1 MADKNM
7 NAKINVDFEESTSRQ
22 SLNSGD
28 SLPTLFGKIKKFFS
42 DLKTV
47 CFSGSYNDLSDKPTT
62 ATAEVDGLMSAEDKT
77 KLDNADDTYALKS
90 LYGDTTINV
99 GRKSGTDIGE
109 YSIVIGHNLSA
120 TKQGA
125 VAEGMDNTASGY
137 YSHAEGSGTTAS
149 GYCSHS
155 EGQLTT
161 ASGSHSHAGGR
172 NSKADGFA
180 SFAHG
185 HYVNAFSGT
194 DKHAGHAAF
203 GMYNLATT
211 STLFSIGDGT
221 ADNARH
227 NAFEITATGGKLH
240 DKDIATLDDIP
251 TELPASN
258 VTDIYSATGTE
269 PVNGKAVASAISTK
283 VDKISGKSLS
293 TNDLTNTLKN
303 NYDAAYTHSQSAH
316 APSSAQANVIETIK
330 VNNTALTPTNKT
342 VNISVPSNTDR
353 YVNKAVFADDS
364 TATAAN
370 PIKMTLTR
378 AGSDTNII
386 TANIPKVSSSSAGV
400 VPKGAAVSSQ
410 SKTTKFLRED
420 GTWAAP
426 SYTTNTDT
434 KVTSAANHYTPAK
447 STTKSASGGIVTNI
461 ANSALGTQVVTGV
474 EMDAKGHVTGVTSV
488 ALKSTDTKV
497 TVDSALSSTS
507 TNPVQN
513 KVINSALTD
522 KATVNHTH
530 SEYASKAKYED
541 TTINVGRKADTSV
554 GLQST
559 AEGYNTTA
567 SGEQSHAEGC
577 ETTASGTYSHAE
589 GYQTTAKNASCHTE
603 GFQTTA
609 IGPSCHAEGRGT
621 TASGNCAHA
630 GGYYTTASS
639 DCSRAEGYQTT
650 ATGMSSHAEGYSYSK
665 LSSVITDFSSETT
678 NSDIVSAWTNTKFSL
693 AKGNYSHSEGFN
705 TLALELSSHAEGR
718 NTIASGAYS
727 HAEGYQTTASGEN
740 CAHAEGYQ
748 TTASGENCAHAEGY
762 QTTASGIC
770 SHTEGQSTTASGNC
784 SHAEGQ
790 NTTASGDH
798 SHTEGQNT
806 TASGNCSYA
815 GGFSTNAL
823 HDFEVA
829 YGHYNISNN
838 DTLFSIGDGA
848 DNARHN
854 AFEITTTGGKLHDKD
869 IATTDCQV
877 QFIPYNMLYYAL
889 NDKICLFANDD
900 SVARGIYFINNS
912 SSSII
917 VCVLVSATAAGPVC
931 QYGYGANTY
940 PEIQNTGENREWF
953 TVESIPTSPVIYA
966 MEVPPGKLGYFGFY
980 FNSASAY
987 VTVHDIRCPYFN
999 FF

>member
-7 NAKINVDFEESTSRQ
+7 EAQISVEFEEATSRQ
-22 SLNSGD
+22 SLNSGETIN
-28 SLPTLFGKIKKFFS
+28 TLWSKVKRWLS
-42 DLKTV
+42 DLKAV
-47 CFSGSYNDLSDKPTT
+47 AFSGSYNDLSDKPTT
-62 ATAEVDGLMSAEDKT
+62 ATTDTDGLMSSSDKN
-77 KLDNADDTYALKS
+77 KLDSADDTYALKS
-90 LYGDTTINV
+90 KYGDTTIDV
-99 GRKSGTDIGE
+99 GRKSETDVGA
-109 YSIVIGHNLSA
+109 YS
-120 TKQGA
+120 T
-125 VAEGMDNTASGY
+125 AEGYNTTASGL
-137 YSHAEGSGTTAS
+137 YSHAEGEVTVAS
-149 GYCSHS
+149 GEGSHA
-155 EGQLTT
+155 EGLATKAT
-161 ASGSHSHAGGR
+161 GRDSHAEGVGSIASGSDSHAGG
-172 NSKADGFA
+172 NGSIA
-180 SFAHG
+180 SGLVSFSHG
-185 HYVNAFSGT
+185 IQTSAQSVAEV
-194 DKHAGHAAF
+194 AF
-203 GMYNLATT
+203 GQYNV
-211 STLFSIGDGT
+211 SGGRLFSIGDGT
-221 ADNARH
+221 SHDARH

-378 AGSDTNII
+378 AGSDTNTI

-522 KATVNHTH
+522 KAAVGHTH

-554 GLQST
+554 GL
-559 AEGYNTTA
+559 
-567 SGEQSHAEGC
+567 
-577 ETTASGTYSHAE
+577 
-589 GYQTTAKNASCHTE
+589 
-603 GFQTTA
+603 
-609 IGPSCHAEGRGT
+609 
-621 TASGNCAHA
+621 
-630 GGYYTTASS
+630 
-639 DCSRAEGYQTT
+639 
-650 ATGMSSHAEGYSYSK
+650 
-665 LSSVITDFSSETT
+665 
-678 NSDIVSAWTNTKFSL
+678 
-693 AKGNYSHSEGFN
+693 
-705 TLALELSSHAEGR
+705 
-718 NTIASGAYS
+718 
-727 HAEGYQTTASGEN
+727 
-740 CAHAEGYQ
+740 
-748 TTASGENCAHAEGY
+748 
-762 QTTASGIC
+762 
-770 SHTEGQSTTASGNC
+770 
-784 SHAEGQ
+784 
-790 NTTASGDH
+790 
-798 SHTEGQNT
+798 
-806 TASGNCSYA
+806 
-815 GGFSTNAL
+815 
-823 HDFEVA
+823 
-829 YGHYNISNN
+829 
-838 DTLFSIGDGA
+838 
-848 DNARHN
+848 
-854 AFEITTTGGKLHDKD
+854 
-869 IATTDCQV
+869 
-877 QFIPYNMLYYAL
+877 
-889 NDKICLFANDD
+889 
-900 SVARGIYFINNS
+900 
-912 SSSII
+912 
-917 VCVLVSATAAGPVC
+917 
-931 QYGYGANTY
+931 
-940 PEIQNTGENREWF
+940 
-953 TVESIPTSPVIYA
+953 
-966 MEVPPGKLGYFGFY
+966 
-980 FNSASAY
+980 
-987 VTVHDIRCPYFN
+987 
-999 FF
+999 